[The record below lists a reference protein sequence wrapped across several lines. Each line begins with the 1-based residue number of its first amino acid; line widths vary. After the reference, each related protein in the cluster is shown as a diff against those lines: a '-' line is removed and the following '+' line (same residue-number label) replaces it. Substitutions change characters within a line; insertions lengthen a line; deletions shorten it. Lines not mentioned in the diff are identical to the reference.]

1 MGSERHEVQVHASGV
16 RLADGAAREVSDCVS
31 RAARGTED
39 MSTPAQEGDDVTTS
53 DRPARP
59 SIEQLR
65 AVTQPPEVVG
75 RRNAEHWTGDL
86 YMRRISPY
94 LTRWLVRTPLTP
106 NGVTWLM
113 ILSGWLAGAVLLLPV
128 FVTAVLAVL
137 LTQLQMLWDCCD
149 GEVARWRRIASPMGV
164 FLDKFGHYTVET
176 FIALALG
183 IRAAGGPGAV
193 GDHLG
198 WVTLGA
204 LLAWVL
210 CVNKAL
216 NDMVH
221 VARAVAGLERLPD
234 TADVATPSQPVLAAL
249 RAVASYLP
257 FHRLYH
263 SIELTLLALLA
274 AIVDLVVGDLTGT
287 RALVAVLL
295 PLAVLSTAGH
305 FVAIVSSR
313 RLRAA

>member
-1 MGSERHEVQVHASGV
+1 
-16 RLADGAAREVSDCVS
+16 
-31 RAARGTED
+31 
-39 MSTPAQEGDDVTTS
+39 MSTPVLEGDDVTTS
-53 DRPARP
+53 NRPARP
-59 SIEQLR
+59 SIDQLR

-86 YMRRISPY
+86 YMRRVSPY
-94 LTRWLVRTPLTP
+94 LTRWLIRTPLTP

-113 ILSGWLAGAVLLLPV
+113 ILSGWLAAVVLLVPV
-128 FVTAVLAVL
+128 LLTAVLAVL

-149 GEVARWRRIASPMGV
+149 GEVARWRRVASPMGV

-183 IRAAGGPGAV
+183 FRAAGGPGAA

-210 CVNKAL
+210 CMNKAL

-221 VARAVAGLERLPD
+221 VARAAAGMERLPD
-234 TADVATPSQPVLAAL
+234 TAEVATPRRAVLATL
-249 RAVASYLP
+249 RRLASYLP

-263 SIELTLLALLA
+263 SIELTLLALAA
-274 AIVDLVVGDLTGT
+274 AIVDVVVGDLAGT
-287 RALVAVLL
+287 RWLVALLL
-295 PLAVLSTAGH
+295 PLAVLSTVGH

-313 RLRAA
+313 RLRAS